1 MNKKIPVILIMVF
14 FVGSGVFAA
23 GIGIQGGT
31 DVAAGGKTGI
41 DITFKLDSV
50 PFVFAVGIPSFSP
63 LAVGVT
69 ADYWILNNNLVGPL
83 NWYIGA
89 GLFAQLYTDDDE
101 HFDAGFF
108 GGVRVPV
115 GLNLFFADDRFEVY
129 LQVAPGLGI
138 GIGNGIHPD
147 FVIPIN
153 YGLRFWF

>member
-1 MNKKIPVILIMVF
+1 MLKRIFIGFIML
-14 FVGSGVFAA
+14 FVAGSGIFAT

-41 DITFKLDSV
+41 DITFKLNSV
-50 PFVFAVGIPSFSP
+50 PLIFTVGIPSFSP

-69 ADYWILNNNLVGPL
+69 ADYWVLNDNLVGPL

-89 GLFAQLYTDDDE
+89 GLFAQIYTDSDE
-101 HFDAGFF
+101 HMDAGFF

-115 GLNLFFADDRFEVY
+115 GLNMFFADNMFEVY
-129 LQVAPGLGI
+129 VQLAPGLGI

-147 FVIPIN
+147 FIIPFN
-153 YGLRFWF
+153 YGIRFWF